1 MKTYIY
7 TRFTDEEIRNPV
19 YVIET
24 IKEMEKLTLEQGFKI
39 IAERMYRDDIK
50 AKIKAKKP
58 LELLKMFCW
67 IY

>member
-24 IKEMEKLTLEQGFKI
+24 IKEMKKLTLEQGFKI
-39 IAERMYRDDIK
+39 IAERVYKNDIMS
-50 AKIKAKKP
+50 KIKVQKP
-58 LELLKMFCW
+58 LELL
-67 IY
+67 

>member
-24 IKEMEKLTLEQGFKI
+24 VKEMEKLTLEQGFKI
-39 IAERMYRDDIK
+39 IAERMYRDDIN
-50 AKIKAKKP
+50 AKIKVKKP
-58 LELLKMFCW
+58 LELL
-67 IY
+67 

>member
-19 YVIET
+19 HVIET
-24 IKEMEKLTLEQGFKI
+24 IKEMEKLTLEQRVKI

-50 AKIKAKKP
+50 AKIKVKKP
-58 LELLKMFCW
+58 LELL
-67 IY
+67 

>member
-19 YVIET
+19 YVIEA

-50 AKIKAKKP
+50 AKIKMKKS
-58 LELLKMFCW
+58 LELL
-67 IY
+67 

>member
-39 IAERMYRDDIK
+39 IAERMYRNDIK
-50 AKIKAKKP
+50 AKIKVKKS
-58 LELLKMFCW
+58 LELL
-67 IY
+67 

>member
-24 IKEMEKLTLEQGFKI
+24 IKEMEKLILEQGFKI

-50 AKIKAKKP
+50 AKINVKN
-58 LELLKMFCW
+58 L
-67 IY
+67 

>member
-7 TRFTDEEIRNPV
+7 TRFTVEEIRNPV

-39 IAERMYRDDIK
+39 IAERIYRDDIK
-50 AKIKAKKP
+50 AKINVKKP
-58 LELLKMFCW
+58 LELL
-67 IY
+67 

>member
-7 TRFTDEEIRNPV
+7 TRFTDEEIWNPV

-39 IAERMYRDDIK
+39 IAERMYRDDFK
-50 AKIKAKKP
+50 AKIKAIKP
-58 LELLKMFCW
+58 LELL
-67 IY
+67 

>member
-24 IKEMEKLTLEQGFKI
+24 IKEMEKLTLEHGVKI
-39 IAERMYRDDIK
+39 IAERVYKNDIK
-50 AKIKAKKP
+50 SKIKVQKV
-58 LELLKMFCW
+58 LELL
-67 IY
+67 

>member
-24 IKEMEKLTLEQGFKI
+24 LKEMEKLTLEQGVKI
-39 IAERMYRDDIK
+39 IAERFYRNDIK
-50 AKIKAKKP
+50 SKI
-58 LELLKMFCW
+58 EV
-67 IY
+67 

>member
-39 IAERMYRDDIK
+39 IAESVYRDDIK
-50 AKIKAKKP
+50 AKIKVKKP
-58 LELLKMFCW
+58 LELL
-67 IY
+67 

>member
-24 IKEMEKLTLEQGFKI
+24 IKEMEKLTLEQGVKI

-50 AKIKAKKP
+50 AKIKVKKS
-58 LELLKMFCW
+58 LELL
-67 IY
+67 

>member
-39 IAERMYRDDIK
+39 IAERVYKNDIK
-50 AKIKAKKP
+50 AKIKVQKP
-58 LELLKMFCW
+58 LELL
-67 IY
+67 

>member
-24 IKEMEKLTLEQGFKI
+24 IKEMEKLTFEQGFKI

-50 AKIKAKKP
+50 AKIKVKKP
-58 LELLKMFCW
+58 LELL
-67 IY
+67 

>member
-39 IAERMYRDDIK
+39 IAERVYKNDIRS
-50 AKIKAKKP
+50 KIKVQKP
-58 LELLKMFCW
+58 LELL
-67 IY
+67 

>member
-50 AKIKAKKP
+50 VKIKAKKP
-58 LELLKMFCW
+58 LELL
-67 IY
+67 

>member
-24 IKEMEKLTLEQGFKI
+24 IKEMKKLTLEQGFKI

-58 LELLKMFCW
+58 LELL
-67 IY
+67 

>member
-7 TRFTDEEIRNPV
+7 TRFTVEEIRNPV

-50 AKIKAKKP
+50 AKIKVKKS
-58 LELLKMFCW
+58 LELL
-67 IY
+67 

>member
-19 YVIET
+19 HLIET
-24 IKEMEKLTLEQGFKI
+24 IKEMKKLTLEQGFKI

-50 AKIKAKKP
+50 AKIKVKKS
-58 LELLKMFCW
+58 LELL
-67 IY
+67 

>member
-7 TRFTDEEIRNPV
+7 TRFTDEEIRNPI

-50 AKIKAKKP
+50 AKIKVKTP
-58 LELLKMFCW
+58 LELL
-67 IY
+67 

>member
-19 YVIET
+19 CVIET
-24 IKEMEKLTLEQGFKI
+24 IKEREKLTLEQRVKI

-50 AKIKAKKP
+50 AKIKVKKS
-58 LELLKMFCW
+58 LELL
-67 IY
+67 

>member
-24 IKEMEKLTLEQGFKI
+24 IKEMEKLTLGQRVKI
-39 IAERMYRDDIK
+39 IAERIYRDDIK
-50 AKIKAKKP
+50 AKIKVQKP
-58 LELLKMFCW
+58 LELL
-67 IY
+67 

>member
-7 TRFTDEEIRNPV
+7 TRFTDEEIRNPI

-50 AKIKAKKP
+50 DKIKAKKP
-58 LELLKMFCW
+58 LELL
-67 IY
+67 

>member
-24 IKEMEKLTLEQGFKI
+24 IKEMEKLPLEQGFKI

-50 AKIKAKKP
+50 AKIKVKTP
-58 LELLKMFCW
+58 LELLLMFSW
-67 IY
+67 IF

>member
-50 AKIKAKKP
+50 AKIKVKKP
-58 LELLKMFCW
+58 LELL
-67 IY
+67 

>member
-19 YVIET
+19 YVIKT
-24 IKEMEKLTLEQGFKI
+24 IKEMEKLTLEQGVKI

-50 AKIKAKKP
+50 AKIKVKKP
-58 LELLKMFCW
+58 LELL
-67 IY
+67 

>member
-19 YVIET
+19 CVIET
-24 IKEMEKLTLEQGFKI
+24 IKEMEKLTLEQRVKI

-50 AKIKAKKP
+50 AKIKVKKS
-58 LELLKMFCW
+58 LELL
-67 IY
+67 

>member
-1 MKTYIY
+1 MKTFIY

-50 AKIKAKKP
+50 AKIKVKNS
-58 LELLKMFCW
+58 LELL
-67 IY
+67 

>member
-19 YVIET
+19 YVIEN
-24 IKEMEKLTLEQGFKI
+24 IKEMEKLTLEQGVKI

-50 AKIKAKKP
+50 AKIKVKKP
-58 LELLKMFCW
+58 LELL
-67 IY
+67 

>member
-7 TRFTDEEIRNPV
+7 TRFTVEEIRNPV

-39 IAERMYRDDIK
+39 IAERMYRDDIN
-50 AKIKAKKP
+50 AKIKVKKP
-58 LELLKMFCW
+58 LELL
-67 IY
+67 

>member
-24 IKEMEKLTLEQGFKI
+24 LKEMEKLTLEQGVKI

-50 AKIKAKKP
+50 AKIKVKKS
-58 LELLKMFCW
+58 LELL
-67 IY
+67 

>member
-19 YVIET
+19 CVIET
-24 IKEMEKLTLEQGFKI
+24 IKEIEKLTLEQRVKI

-50 AKIKAKKP
+50 AKIKVKKS
-58 LELLKMFCW
+58 LELL
-67 IY
+67 

>member
-7 TRFTDEEIRNPV
+7 TRFTDEEIRNPI

-58 LELLKMFCW
+58 LELL
-67 IY
+67 

>member
-24 IKEMEKLTLEQGFKI
+24 IKEMEKLILEQGFKI

-50 AKIKAKKP
+50 AKIKVKKP
-58 LELLKMFCW
+58 LELL
-67 IY
+67 

>member
-58 LELLKMFCW
+58 LELL
-67 IY
+67 

>member
-7 TRFTDEEIRNPV
+7 TRLTVEEIRNPV

-24 IKEMEKLTLEQGFKI
+24 IKEMEKLTMEQGFKI

-50 AKIKAKKP
+50 AKIKVKKP
-58 LELLKMFCW
+58 LELL
-67 IY
+67 